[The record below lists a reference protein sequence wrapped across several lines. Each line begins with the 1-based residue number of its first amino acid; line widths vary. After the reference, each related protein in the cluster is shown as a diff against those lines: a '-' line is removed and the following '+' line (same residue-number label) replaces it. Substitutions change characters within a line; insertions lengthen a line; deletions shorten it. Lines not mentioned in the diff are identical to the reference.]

1 MKKYIVKETSYAT
14 EANDNFKGQMGIYY
28 FGKGSVVIARE
39 GSHPDAIYTTKKLDN
54 YMIKEYGYDRL
65 CDAKKSYVYKHPE
78 NTKYWKSVGEII
90 EVEIE

>member
-14 EANDNFKGQMGIYY
+14 EANYNFKGQISICY
-28 FGKGSVVIARE
+28 FGKGSEIIAME
-39 GSHPDAIYTTKKLDN
+39 GSHAEATHTTKKMDN
-54 YMIKEYGYDRL
+54 YMVKEYGYNRL

-78 NTKYWKSVGEII
+78 NTKHWKSFAEIV